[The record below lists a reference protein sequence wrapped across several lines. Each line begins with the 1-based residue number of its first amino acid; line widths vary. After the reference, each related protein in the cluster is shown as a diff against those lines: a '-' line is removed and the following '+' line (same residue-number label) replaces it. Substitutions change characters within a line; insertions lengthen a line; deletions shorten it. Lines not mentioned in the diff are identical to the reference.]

1 MSKFLKKK
9 MSTIISFYT
18 IILVIFFLNRL
29 FINKNLLLSHS
40 GDKHQ
45 KFVCKKS
52 VPLIGGIFL
61 TFLFILVFAKFDK
74 YFEIMLIFSFF
85 LLGIFTDLK
94 ILKSAKKRLLI
105 QTFFIILL
113 IFFSKLEIID
123 TRVDFLNVILEYKFF
138 NFCFVVFCLLVLIN
152 GSNFIDGLNGLLVG
166 YFIMISII
174 LIKIDFFQY
183 YNAKFD
189 EILFFLTILFL
200 VFVFNIFNKLYLGD
214 NGAYVLSIFF
224 GLMIIEYHQNHPVIS
239 PYFFIL
245 LLWYPCFENLF
256 SIIRKF
262 RTKKSPISPDTNH
275 LHQLLFYFLK
285 RKNKFTDLMN
295 NNFSSLILLLF
306 NSLIFIISLKDVYST
321 TLQVVTIFFSIIF
334 YIIIYIYLFNFKYNN
349 YK

>member
-74 YFEIMLIFSFF
+74 YFEIMVIFSFF

-105 QTFFIILL
+105 QAFFIILL

-214 NGAYVLSIFF
+214 KVRY
-224 GLMIIEYHQNHPVIS
+224 PT
-239 PYFFIL
+239 IL
-245 LLWYPCFENLF
+245 CIW
-256 SIIRKF
+256 
-262 RTKKSPISPDTNH
+262 
-275 LHQLLFYFLK
+275 FL
-285 RKNKFTDLMN
+285 
-295 NNFSSLILLLF
+295 
-306 NSLIFIISLKDVYST
+306 
-321 TLQVVTIFFSIIF
+321 
-334 YIIIYIYLFNFKYNN
+334 
-349 YK
+349 